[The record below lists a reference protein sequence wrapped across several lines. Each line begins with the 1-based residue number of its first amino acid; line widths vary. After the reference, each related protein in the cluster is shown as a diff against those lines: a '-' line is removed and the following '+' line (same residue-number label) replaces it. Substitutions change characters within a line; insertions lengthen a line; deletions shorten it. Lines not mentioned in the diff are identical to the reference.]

1 MNKNIFLL
9 TVSALYS
16 NSIVANIN
24 YVASKNILFII
35 CDDLRPELNCYGN
48 SMIVSPNIDELA
60 NNSVVFNR
68 AYCNIPVSGASRAS
82 IFTGLRPTKSRFVS
96 WNARVDKDAPNAV
109 TLQKRFKDAGYVTIA
124 NGKVYHNQDE
134 APKKYWDKV
143 FYPEGAPHLWYQTDY
158 NKIL

>member
-68 AYCNIPVSGASRAS
+68 AYCNIPVSGASRAKAS
-82 IFTGLRPTKSRFVS
+82 LP
-96 WNARVDKDAPNAV
+96 
-109 TLQKRFKDAGYVTIA
+109 GYAQLSLDLFHGMQELIRMLLM
-124 NGKVYHNQDE
+124 Q
-134 APKKYWDKV
+134 
-143 FYPEGAPHLWYQTDY
+143 
-158 NKIL
+158 

>member
-68 AYCNIPVSGASRAS
+68 AYCNIPVSGASRAKS

-134 APKKYWDKV
+134 APKSIGIKYFTLKGPSSVVSDR
-143 FYPEGAPHLWYQTDY
+143 L
-158 NKIL
+158 

>member
-1 MNKNIFLL
+1 MNVELDTLTFNKFMNKNIFLL

-124 NGKVYHNQDE
+124 MVKFIITRMRLPKVL
-134 APKKYWDKV
+134 
-143 FYPEGAPHLWYQTDY
+143 G
-158 NKIL
+158 